1 MTGKTKRIYEFGP
14 FQVDPQRRVL
24 TRSGETIALTPKAF
38 DTLLLLIQNSEK
50 VVRKDDLMKALWPT
64 SFVEEANLT
73 QNIFT
78 LRKALGERAHD
89 HRYILTIPGEG
100 YRFAAKVLEIAD
112 DSMQPQE
119 PETWSQDLRHTA
131 PEQVKASN
139 AAVLAFMAV
148 LFLLIV
154 AALVYRSLE
163 VRRLWNQSSHNVAG
177 IASTVQP
184 RRSLAVLGFQN
195 LSGRQQEAWLSTALS
210 EMLRT
215 ELAAGEKL
223 RIISGEEVARAKQE
237 LSWKSAASLSRDNMA
252 KVSQDFGPDLIVMG
266 SYTVIGN
273 EGSLELRLDARIQDT
288 RSGEILAEIGETG
301 PETNLFDLVLRAGAR
316 LRQSLGIADL
326 SPTEALLVRA
336 ALPSNPVAAQ
346 LYAEGLEKLRVFDA
360 LGARDR
366 LRQVVA
372 IDPVFP
378 LAHSALA
385 DAWAALGYDR
395 KAAAEASRAFQL
407 SGGLSRQDRLRVEG
421 RYHTAMRNWSK
432 AIDTYGMLVTLFPDD
447 LDDGLRLAAAQV
459 SAAEG
464 RNALSTLEALRRLPP
479 PAGND
484 ARIDLEAARSW
495 NTLSEFNQMAMALS
509 VAAEKAKAQGA
520 QLLLARARNQQCWV
534 FRFLAEQQ
542 QDFEACREAQR
553 IYATA
558 GDHGGEADT
567 LRVFGDVLSGSDPV
581 GAARLYRRSLA
592 IQRRI
597 GHLAGEATALNDLA
611 VLLSLHGDH
620 AAASKLF
627 LRSRK
632 IFLHVGDK
640 LNAAGLLNNIGSEFT
655 LQAQFDRSLYFYAQ
669 ALTSAQALGNNDLEG
684 VTTYNMG
691 LAQQFQGNL
700 EGAKKL
706 FERSLTLFQQV
717 SDKSRAA
724 TVMYSLG
731 EIATAAGD
739 FAGARK
745 LHEAA
750 HDIQQAAQEKLSAA
764 QTELGLV
771 NVSLEEGHASNEIE
785 VSIQHALKVFQD
797 SKSFND
803 EAKAEASFARLLAA
817 QGKPVEALKAAER
830 ASAVSPRSDPN
841 YRLGIDVATARIRAA
856 TADSKMV
863 SGQAATSLRRTLA
876 EAHKFGFYGIE
887 LEAKLALGEIEVNS
901 GNVSSG
907 RILLE
912 RVQREA
918 QQRGFALIAA
928 QAGSRVRPAS
938 RDRRN

>member
-1 MTGKTKRIYEFGP
+1 MAGKTKRIYEFGP
-14 FQVDPQRRVL
+14 FQVDSQRRVL

-38 DTLLLLIQNSEK
+38 DTLLLLIQSSEK

-100 YRFAAKVLEIAD
+100 YRFATKVIEISGDSLE
-112 DSMQPQE
+112 PQE
-119 PETWSQDLRHTA
+119 PETWSQHLRRSVR
-131 PEQVKASN
+131 EQLTASN
-139 AAVLAFMAV
+139 TVVLMLIAISLLLIAAVLV
-148 LFLLIV
+148 D
-154 AALVYRSLE
+154 RSLS
-163 VRRLWNQSSHNVAG
+163 VRRLWNRSSRNDAG
-177 IASTVQP
+177 ITSRVQA
-184 RRSLAVLGFQN
+184 RRSVAVLGFQN
-195 LSGRQQEAWLSTALS
+195 LSGREQEAWLSTALS

-237 LSWKSAASLSRDNMA
+237 LSWKSAGSLSKDGMA
-252 KVSQDFGPDLIVMG
+252 KVTQDFGPDLIVVG
-266 SYTVIGN
+266 SYTVIGD
-273 EGSLELRLDARIQDT
+273 EGSLKLRLDARIQDT
-288 RSGEILAEIGETG
+288 KSGEVIAEIAETG

-336 ALPSNPVAAQ
+336 ALPSKPAAAQ
-346 LYAEGLEKLRVFDA
+346 LYAEGLEKLRVFEA

-366 LRQVVA
+366 LRQAIA
-372 IDPVFP
+372 IDPAFP

-395 KAAAEASRAFQL
+395 KAAAEATRAFQL
-407 SGGLSRQDRLRVEG
+407 SAGLSREDRLRVEG
-421 RYHTAMRNWSK
+421 RYHIAMRNWSK
-432 AIDTYGMLVTLFPDD
+432 AIDTYGMLTTLFPDN

-459 SAAEG
+459 SASEG
-464 RNALSTLEALRRLPP
+464 RNALSTLEALRRLSP

-495 NTLSEFNQMAMALS
+495 NTLGEFRQMAMALS

-542 QDFEACREAQR
+542 QDFEACREARR
-553 IYATA
+553 IYAAA

-567 LRVFGDVLSGSDPV
+567 LRVFGDALSGSDS
-581 GAARLYRRSLA
+581 ASAIKLYRRSLA
-592 IQRRI
+592 IHRSI
-597 GHLAGEATALNDLA
+597 GHLSGEAIALNDLA
-611 VLLSLHGDH
+611 VLFSHQGEHG
-620 AAASKLF
+620 AASELF
-627 LRSRK
+627 QRSRK
-632 IFLHVGDK
+632 IFLQIDNKV
-640 LNAAGLLNNIGSEFT
+640 NATGLLINIGYE
-655 LQAQFDRSLYFYAQ
+655 LACQAQLERSLKMYEEASR
-669 ALTSAQALGNNDLEG
+669 SAQALGNKDIEAG
-684 VTTYNMG
+684 ATYNTG
-691 LAQQFQGNL
+691 LVRQAQGNL
-700 EGAKKL
+700 ESAKKL
-706 FERSLTLFQQV
+706 FERSLDLFQQV
-717 SDKSRAA
+717 NDRSRVAA
-724 TVMYSLG
+724 AMYSLG

-745 LHEAA
+745 LHQAA
-750 HDIQQAAQEKLSAA
+750 YEIQQAAKENLAA
-764 QTELGLV
+764 AESELGLA
-771 NVSLEEGHASNEIE
+771 NVSLEEGHTSNEIE
-785 VSIQHALKVFQD
+785 VSIQRALKVFQD
-797 SKSFND
+797 AKSFND

-817 QGKPVEALKAAER
+817 QGKPAEALKAARR
-830 ASAVSPRSDPN
+830 ASAVSPKSDPN

-856 TADSKMV
+856 TGDSRMI

-901 GNVSSG
+901 GNASSG

-928 QAGSRVRPAS
+928 QAGNRVRPAFP
-938 RDRRN
+938 DRRN